1 MGLLDQLYAHSIL
14 KVDQKD
20 LLLTFRGTLG
30 TPVLAFYSVLRWN
43 SHCFLCPGLT
53 CQAVKYKEE
62 RKVTFRRSY
71 QEIFEQIGAV
81 RSVERGRRGMLGG
94 GS

>member
-1 MGLLDQLYAHSIL
+1 M
-14 KVDQKD
+14 
-20 LLLTFRGTLG
+20 
-30 TPVLAFYSVLRWN
+30 
-43 SHCFLCPGLT
+43 PGLT

-62 RKVTFRRSY
+62 RKVTFRQSY